1 MMKKA
6 IIIGASSGIGWALAQ
21 VLSKKGYYLGL
32 AARREELLFKLQQEL
47 PLKSFVRRVDVTQTK
62 FAQETIYDLIR
73 EMDGVDLII
82 YCSGTGHINPD
93 LIWKLE
99 KETIDV
105 NVTGFCAMAN
115 LAMHYFNEKGYGH
128 FVSISSIAAI
138 RGNDAA
144 PAYNASKAFMSHY
157 MQGLRKRCAK
167 SGKQITIT
175 DILPGFVDTD
185 MAKGDT
191 MFWVASPKK
200 AALQIYDAIQ
210 KKKNVAYVT
219 KRWRLIAWAL
229 KWMPDFIYNKLQ

>member
-6 IIIGASSGIGWALAQ
+6 IIIGASSGIGRALAH
-21 VLSKKGYYLGL
+21 VLSEKGYYVGI
-32 AARREELLFKLQQEL
+32 ASRREELLSELQQEL
-47 PLKSFVRRVDVTQTK
+47 PQKSYIKRVDVVQTK
-62 FAQETIYDLIR
+62 HAQETIYELIR
-73 EMDGVDLII
+73 EMDGVELIVF
-82 YCSGTGHINPD
+82 CSGTGHVNPD
-93 LIWKLE
+93 LNWRLE

-157 MQGLRKRCAK
+157 LQGLNKRCVK
-167 SGKQITIT
+167 SGKPIVVT
-175 DILPGFVDTD
+175 DILPGFVDTE
-185 MAKGDT
+185 MAKST
-191 MFWVASPKK
+191 SKFWVATPRG
-200 AALQIYDAIQ
+200 AALQIYDAIVR
-210 KKKNVAYVT
+210 KKKVAYVT

-229 KWMPDFIYNKLQ
+229 KFMPDFFYNKLS